1 MDGKT
6 TRVAR
11 CQHCGRSIMAVSIA
25 YIEDEDTEQLE
36 EYQKQGYE
44 IVDIEPSALFMPK
57 EGCEKCPPS
66 KKKVPAQGS
75 LI

>member
-1 MDGKT
+1 M

-11 CQHCGRSIMAVSIA
+11 CKNCGWSIMAVSID

-36 EYQKQGYE
+36 KYRKQGYE
-44 IVDIEPSALFMPK
+44 IADIEASALFMPIK
-57 EGCEKCPPS
+57 GCEKCPPT
-66 KKKVPAQGS
+66 KINNDKQKE